1 MKRRVVVTG
10 MAGLSPIGLNWDAVF
25 ESLKA
30 QRSAIQIMP
39 DWKEIK
45 GLRTH
50 LAAPIK
56 NFELPKHY
64 NRKAIRSMGRVSLLA
79 TRSAEL
85 ALEDAGL
92 LGTSHVTDGRMG
104 VAYGSGTGSPTAHH
118 VFFESLHVHKRLKGI
133 SSTTYIK
140 MMSHTCV
147 ANIGHFFKLKGR
159 VIPTCSACTSGS
171 QGIGYAYESI
181 KYGLQDFM
189 IAGGAEELSV
199 SEAVMFDVLYA
210 TSINNQNPKQT
221 PAPFDKNR
229 DGLVIGEGA
238 ATLILEDLET
248 ARSRGAKI
256 YAELLGYGA
265 NSDGEHMT
273 APAVSGMK
281 RVMELALEDANLPP
295 EAIGYL
301 NAHGTATEVGDIAE
315 SEAINKV
322 FGDRIPI
329 SSLKGHFG
337 HTMGA
342 CGALETWMTLQMAR
356 ENWFAPTL
364 NLHEVDSRCAN
375 LDYLQDDGRQ
385 FEAEYVMCN
394 NFAFGGVNTSLI
406 FKKWN

>member
-1 MKRRVVVTG
+1 
-10 MAGLSPIGLNWDAVF
+10 
-25 ESLKA
+25 
-30 QRSAIQIMP
+30 
-39 DWKEIK
+39 
-45 GLRTH
+45 
-50 LAAPIK
+50 
-56 NFELPKHY
+56 
-64 NRKAIRSMGRVSLLA
+64 
-79 TRSAEL
+79 
-85 ALEDAGL
+85 
-92 LGTSHVTDGRMG
+92 
-104 VAYGSGTGSPTAHH
+104 
-118 VFFESLHVHKRLKGI
+118 
-133 SSTTYIK
+133 
-140 MMSHTCV
+140 
-147 ANIGHFFKLKGR
+147 
-159 VIPTCSACTSGS
+159 
-171 QGIGYAYESI
+171 
-181 KYGLQDFM
+181 
-189 IAGGAEELSV
+189 
-199 SEAVMFDVLYA
+199 MFDVLYA
-210 TSINNQNPKQT
+210 TSVNNQNPKQT

-265 NSDGEHMT
+265 NSDGEHLT

-281 RVMELALEDANLPP
+281 KVMELALEDANLPA

-342 CGALETWMTLQMAR
+342 CGALETWMTLQMAL

-364 NLHEVDSRCAN
+364 NLHEVDLRCAE
-375 LDYLQDDGRQ
+375 LDYLKDEGRQ
-385 FEAEYVMCN
+385 LEAEYVMCN